1 VEQGEWPPWAAY
13 RWRNWDLGGG
23 GNVHLIVTRCF
34 SLAGVFVITLS
45 AGLYLFWEFDG
56 HHDEELL
63 FPLFFT
69 FLSMSVC
76 FCPAF
81 FVLHGVLLSL
91 LFFRTW
97 SDSLVLFYVC
107 YFFIYLFFALLLLF
121 LPCVCFSLVVLFYGT
136 HQLPVEASGLVGWH
150 GVCGVLFVLVIFF
163 TLWYE

>member
-1 VEQGEWPPWAAY
+1 M
-13 RWRNWDLGGG
+13 RN
-23 GNVHLIVTRCF
+23 CF
-34 SLAGVFVITLS
+34 
-45 AGLYLFWEFDG
+45 
-56 HHDEELL
+56 
-63 FPLFFT
+63 
-69 FLSMSVC
+69 FLSFLPFFLCLSVS
-76 FCPAF
+76 ALLF

-150 GVCGVLFVLVIFF
+150 GVCGVLFVLVPLPPTYLI
-163 TLWYE
+163 